1 MIPAVSQICTL
12 HAPLEKDVEDYA
24 AGHVGAI
31 ELWLGKVEGWLAA
44 RKPQELKDLL
54 AQHEL
59 TVPAAS
65 FQGGLLISQGDARR
79 EHWNHFERRLALLA
93 ELGVGTLVIAG
104 DIHGPLDQQAL
115 DRVNM
120 SLAQA
125 AQKAQAS
132 GVRLALEFQAG
143 ATLANN
149 LQTAAALVEQVGSPN
164 LGLCFDVY
172 HYYVGPSKE
181 EDLGLLGPHNLFHV
195 QFSDVIGVPREMA
208 SDGDRVLPGDGDFR
222 LDSIV
227 ARLRRHR
234 LPRRRVD
241 RNDEPSALANSPA
254 TIWRNRRHGAAESAG
269 NGERRLRKR
278 RGASDEWRVRRGCC
292 APLRI

>member
-1 MIPAVSQICTL
+1 MLPAISQICTL
-12 HAPLEKDVEDYA
+12 HAPLDKDVEDYA

-31 ELWLGKVEGWLAA
+31 ELWLGKVEGWLGG

-54 AQHEL
+54 ARHEL
-59 TVPAAS
+59 AAPVAS
-65 FQGGLLISQGDARR
+65 FQGGLLVSQGDARR
-79 EHWNHFERRLALLA
+79 EHWQHFERRLALLA

-125 AQKAQAS
+125 AEKAQAA
-132 GVRLALEFQAG
+132 GVRLALEFQAT

-149 LQTAAALVEQVGSPN
+149 LQTAAAIVEQIGSPN
-164 LGLCFDVY
+164 LGLCLDAY

-181 EDLGLLGPHNLFHV
+181 EDLGLLTPDNLFHV
-195 QFSDVIGVPREMA
+195 QLCDLVGVPREMA

-222 LDSIV
+222 LDPIV
-227 ARLRRHR
+227 ARLRDIGYQGAVSVETMNPQ
-234 LPRRRVD
+234 LWQIPPRQF
-241 RNDEPSALANSPA
+241 
-254 TIWRNRRHGAAESAG
+254 
-269 NGERRLRKR
+269 GEIGVTALRKVLGMAS
-278 RGASDEWRVRRGCC
+278 GA
-292 APLRI
+292 